1 MGVLS
6 LVVWGLSIPAAATC
20 QLMLPAISSL
30 TVYWWLIFVTG
41 EVGRDATWM
50 LIDLPLEGSCFH
62 LPAIYLPDY
71 SNVRQSR
78 AVGSQASLTVSPET
92 AREGGHRKAW
102 EFCLLSS
109 FNWKNALY
117 TFHVYM
123 HFEKGCLK
131 RITEMTER

>member
-20 QLMLPAISSL
+20 QLMLSAISFP
-30 TVYWWLIFVTG
+30 TVATGIYWWLIFVTG
-41 EVGRDATWM
+41 EVGQDATWM

-62 LPAIYLPDY
+62 LSSLYLPDY
-71 SNVRQSR
+71 SNVRQLC

-109 FNWKNALY
+109 FN
-117 TFHVYM
+117 
-123 HFEKGCLK
+123 
-131 RITEMTER
+131 